1 MYHPAGFGEAGER
14 SYPGRCNPHASLKS
28 GAIQPAKWYPF
39 PRAEI
44 FAPPGPGSLSPHRR
58 FAHSPFRP
66 FAVSLFRL
74 PPLLPLSD
82 LLLPLTSIDH
92 EGVVIAVE
100 SPWTRGDLRG
110 FQKFPVGGVRWLQM
124 QIITY
129 RW

>member
-14 SYPGRCNPHASLKS
+14 SYPARSSQRS
-28 GAIQPAKWYPF
+28 GIRFPA
-39 PRAEI
+39 PR
-44 FAPPGPGSLSPHRR
+44 FSPHRVLGPFR
-58 FAHSPFRP
+58 PIAVSPFRP

-129 RW
+129 PW